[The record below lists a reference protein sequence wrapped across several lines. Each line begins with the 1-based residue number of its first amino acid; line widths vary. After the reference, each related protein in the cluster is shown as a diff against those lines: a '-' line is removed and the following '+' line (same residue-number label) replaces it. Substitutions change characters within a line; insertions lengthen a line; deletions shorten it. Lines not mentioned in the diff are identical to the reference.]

1 LAVIA
6 NYTYTTSKLKVKE
19 ADTVA
24 VFSQA
29 STRALDFFRDGS
41 ALTGQSDHLV
51 NLQLGIEDQDRLS
64 QQTLLVTYATDRVT
78 SRGAGFQP
86 DIIERPGLR
95 LDFVAREGFKVFG
108 REGELSFEAR
118 NLLRVQYKEFQ
129 QNGNNIIYY
138 NKYRMGTTFE
148 LGLTFKF

>member
-1 LAVIA
+1 
-6 NYTYTTSKLKVKE
+6 LKE
-19 ADTVA
+19 TDTVA
-24 VFSQA
+24 AFALS

-64 QQTLLVTYATDRVT
+64 QQTLLVTYASDRVT
-78 SRGAGFQP
+78 SRSVGGLP

-118 NLLRVQYKEFQ
+118 NLLRTQYKEFQ
-129 QNGNNIIYY
+129 QNGDNIIYY

>member
-1 LAVIA
+1 MPSELPPASQSSPACPACGYLRAGIASDARCPECGAEGFDGVATLSGTPRTLA
-6 NYTYTTSKLKVKE
+6 
-19 ADTVA
+19 
-24 VFSQA
+24 
-29 STRALDFFRDGS
+29 
-41 ALTGQSDHLV
+41 
-51 NLQLGIEDQDRLS
+51 LS
-64 QQTLLVTYATDRVT
+64 NTYATDRVT

-129 QNGNNIIYY
+129 QNGDNIIYY